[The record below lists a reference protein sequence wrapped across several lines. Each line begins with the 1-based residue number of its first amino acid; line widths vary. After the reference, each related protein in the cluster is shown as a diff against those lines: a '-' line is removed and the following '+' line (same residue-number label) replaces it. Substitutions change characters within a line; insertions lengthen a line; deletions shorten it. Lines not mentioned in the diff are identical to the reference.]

1 MNEEKRER
9 REKEGRKDQERN
21 EKGTRKERERR
32 EKALSKRAA
41 LVVAAIMLMY
51 SSKRDFFIRKRGRKK
66 GRRHRK
72 EKSWDASAEWI
83 IREQKCWIELR
94 HRFTLDRH
102 FPRHLCIRATVLH
115 VFNFLGK
122 LGKLLCQPLSC
133 FNFHL
138 SLVKM
143 CDQILVCLIMSSI
156 FSWIGYSVSTTDS
169 SGRSSGHPKPLKLP
183 QNS

>member
-1 MNEEKRER
+1 MQWIKEDVLGKKGEWGKEREKRER
-9 REKEGRKDQERN
+9 S
-21 EKGTRKERERR
+21 EKGERKERERNEKR
-32 EKALSKRAA
+32 ERKERESVERAAA

-94 HRFTLDRH
+94 HRFTLDHH
-102 FPRHLCIRATVLH
+102 FPRHLCIRVTAHL

-133 FNFHL
+133 FNLHL
-138 SLVKM
+138 SLVRM
-143 CDQILVCLIMSSI
+143 CD
-156 FSWIGYSVSTTDS
+156 
-169 SGRSSGHPKPLKLP
+169 
-183 QNS
+183 